1 MLDTDIVPFFT
12 PEILVD
18 PYAFYERTRKTTP
31 VIKTFLPGQ
40 NRDVYIVTSYA
51 LVRQVLEDNAL
62 YSSDV
67 TPILMGAGRNAEAE
81 ALIEDGTGGGP
92 LLLNIDEPLHG
103 RYRALFNPIFSPR
116 QVNQLTPKM
125 AEIMEL
131 LIAKVQASGEAD
143 FINDIAVPFPL
154 YVICD
159 MLGISRVLYTEIKR
173 WTDAILRRVGQ
184 QETGEAEHATMRE
197 IAEFHDFVRA
207 ELAARR
213 ASPREDLI
221 TEILQARVD
230 GSAPLT
236 DREALLFVQELCV
249 AGNETTRNTLIGGL
263 GILLQTPGI
272 IDTLRRE
279 RSLIPA
285 AVEEMLRLFSP
296 VAGTWRI
303 ATRDVTLGG
312 IKIPAGGVVMV
323 RMESANRDPAQF
335 PNPNQLDLNRR
346 NRNTHLTFSFGV
358 HYCLGNMLARREL
371 VIALEKIL
379 DLMPDLRMVEETSDL
394 GRPPS
399 VMLRGNH
406 ALNVRFTP
414 GVPKAA

>member
-1 MLDTDIVPFFT
+1 MLNSEIVPFFT
-12 PEILVD
+12 PEILID
-18 PYAFYERTRKTTP
+18 PYAFYERTRETTP
-31 VIKTFLPGQ
+31 VFKTFLPGQ
-40 NRDVYIVTSYA
+40 NRDVVIVTSYE
-51 LVRQVLEDNAL
+51 LVRQVLEDHEL

-81 ALIEDGTGGGP
+81 ALVEDGTGGGP
-92 LLLNIDEPLHG
+92 LLLNTDEPMHG
-103 RYRALFNPIFSPR
+103 RYRALFNPVFSPR

-125 AEIMEL
+125 YQTMDL
-131 LIAKVQASGEAD
+131 LIGKVQAHGECD

-159 MLGISRVLYTEIKR
+159 MLGIDRALVPEIKR

-184 QETGEAEHATMRE
+184 QETGEAETATMRE
-197 IAEFHDFVRA
+197 IAEFHEFVRA
-207 ELAARR
+207 EFALRR
-213 ASPREDLI
+213 AEPRDDLI
-221 TEILQARVD
+221 TEILNVRVD

-263 GILLQTPGI
+263 GILLKTPGAI
-272 IDTLRRE
+272 EALRRD
-279 RSLIPA
+279 RNLIPA
-285 AVEEMLRLFSP
+285 AVEEILRLFSP

-303 ATRDVTLGG
+303 ATQATTLGG
-312 IKIPAGGVVMV
+312 VEIPEGAVVMV

-335 PNPNQLDLNRR
+335 PNPDQLDLTRR

-379 DLMPDLRMVEETSDL
+379 ELMPDLQMVEETSDL

-399 VMLRGNH
+399 VMLRGNN
-406 ALNVRFTP
+406 ALHVRFTP
-414 GVPKAA
+414 SVPRAA